1 MEEVVKHTKKES
13 VAFANYLS
21 GIFAWMFAGLTLS
34 GIVGYLIAAAGDSV
48 KAIFYN
54 PIALIGLV
62 ILQLG
67 LVIFLSA
74 RIMKLSASAAR
85 GSSAA
90 AFGHARR
97 GRRPPALPQR
107 RRSSCQA
114 QAKQGRAHQAPVGV
128 DRHAD
133 HREGSHVERHG

>member
-1 MEEVVKHTKKES
+1 MEEVVKHTKKDS

-34 GIVGYLIAAAGDSV
+34 GIVGYLIAAGGETIKS
-48 KAIFYN
+48 IFFN
-54 PIALIGLV
+54 PLSLIGLV

-85 GSSAA
+85 GLFMAYAA
-90 AFGHARR
+90 T
-97 GRRPPALPQR
+97 
-107 RRSSCQA
+107 
-114 QAKQGRAHQAPVGV
+114 VGV
-128 DRHAD
+128 TF
-133 HREGSHVERHG
+133 